1 MFNFLKSAADVGK
14 RFIGSI
20 GETLRKVGDTTA
32 KVVRGV
38 GGFVRD
44 YHDPIAK
51 VAHGIAMASGNE
63 TAQKITGGLVGLSG
77 MYGVRQK
84 LDTLKKEQQEARA
97 RGGSGVWDIQA
108 KRFN

>member
-1 MFNFLKSAADVGK
+1 
-14 RFIGSI
+14 
-20 GETLRKVGDTTA
+20 
-32 KVVRGV
+32 
-38 GGFVRD
+38 
-44 YHDPIAK
+44 
-51 VAHGIAMASGNE
+51 MASGNE